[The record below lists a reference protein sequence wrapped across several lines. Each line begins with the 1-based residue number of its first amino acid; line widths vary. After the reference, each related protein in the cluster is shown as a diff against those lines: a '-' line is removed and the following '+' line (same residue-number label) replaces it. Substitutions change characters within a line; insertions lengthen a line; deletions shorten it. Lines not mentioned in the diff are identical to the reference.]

1 VLKITVLLALM
12 TSALITNEAL
22 KIAGYELAGLLA
34 FCGFLIISW
43 LFAIQEEG
51 N

>member
-1 VLKITVLLALM
+1 VLKLIIIMALM
-12 TSALITNEAL
+12 TGGLVTNEAL
-22 KIAGYELAGLLA
+22 SAAGYELAGLLA
-34 FCGFLIISW
+34 ACGFLIIGW